1 MSPRRFGDLIL
12 RELGEAVPPTLFF
25 LAAFHMVAVTKTVI
39 LADYHLDATRSAF
52 ATVGAL
58 IVAKAILVVE
68 TTRIARLFSRP
79 LLANV
84 LWKTLLFGVVATAF
98 RVLEEVVPAMA
109 GHEGLTAATRQAFG
123 NVSWA
128 HFWVIQMWLLALLFL
143 YCLAAELVR
152 VIGPAKVRAMLLSS
166 TAELDIS

>member
-1 MSPRRFGDLIL
+1 
-12 RELGEAVPPTLFF
+12 
-25 LAAFHMVAVTKTVI
+25 
-39 LADYHLDATRSAF
+39 
-52 ATVGAL
+52 
-58 IVAKAILVVE
+58 
-68 TTRIARLFSRP
+68 
-79 LLANV
+79 V

-109 GHEGLTAATRQAFG
+109 GHEGLIAATRQAFG
-123 NVSWA
+123 EVSWA

-166 TAELDIS
+166 TPQLDIS